1 MKNELIKNAEL
12 LLAKAEGLPEPHYD
26 LSMKKS
32 NWPDSMNTML
42 EEFVHSLCA
51 CGMEDELLEFA
62 VWLELVK
69 KDRLPNGLIQIIS
82 HCLYDN
88 PNTPPA
94 SQISLLVDER
104 RRGES
109 TLF

>member
-42 EEFVHSLCA
+42 EEFVHSLCTVGA
-51 CGMEDELLEFA
+51 GTKGDGCEFKRGQVICRWYLSLGYQGTTVGLTCG
-62 VWLELVK
+62 
-69 KDRLPNGLIQIIS
+69 
-82 HCLYDN
+82 Y
-88 PNTPPA
+88 
-94 SQISLLVDER
+94 
-104 RRGES
+104 
-109 TLF
+109 